1 MNVNKKLDRFKQWA
15 GERMGGEVKTNVTD
29 NFKALEMEMQLRHEG
44 ETLASP
50 SPHATRRTYPAPLR
64 RAHACILQECNASK
78 SP

>member
-44 ETLASP
+44 EILGRSFRCTLHKRLAE
-50 SPHATRRTYPAPLR
+50 LL
-64 RAHACILQECNASK
+64 C
-78 SP
+78 